1 MTTRLT
7 QPAIRRIRLEDA
19 DAWRAIRLRALQ
31 DAPEA
36 FGSTY
41 AETLARP
48 PEYWSERAAGSAT
61 GGDSTIVLADSGDG
75 LVGLV
80 GGHCPPDQTE
90 VRELISMWVDSSV
103 RGTRLAERLVN
114 QVVDWAALEGAT
126 RVELWVTE
134 TNERAHRFYE
144 RLGFAGTGARQLHPS
159 NPALAEIQ
167 MARSLQGHIAV
178 PRIRSYET
186 EAWRATRLAALKD
199 APDAFGPTH
208 EETLARPVAYWSDRV
223 QDAAA
228 SNRLA
233 VFAAVDG
240 KQWVGLAGADS
251 SWAANDDPEGT
262 VHLGS
267 IWIAPAA
274 RRREVLPRLLDAAY
288 DWAVAAGAQ
297 RIALDVTETNERA
310 IAIYERYG
318 YRLTGTRQPLRPG
331 SQLNELRMTMNLRAA
346 EERD

>member
-7 QPAIRRIRLEDA
+7 RPAIRRIRLEDV
-19 DAWRAIRLRALQ
+19 DAWRAVRLRALQ
-31 DAPEA
+31 DVPEA

-41 AETLARP
+41 AETLTRP
-48 PEYWSERAAGSAT
+48 PEYWSERAAASAA
-61 GGDSTIVLADSGDG
+61 GGESTIVLADSGDG

-80 GGHCPPDQTE
+80 GGHCPTDQTE
-90 VRELISMWVDSSV
+90 VRELISMWVDPSV

-114 QVVDWAALEGAT
+114 QVVDWAALEGST
-126 RVELWVTE
+126 RLELWVTE

-144 RLGFAGTGARQLHPS
+144 RLGFADTGARQLHPS

-167 MARSLQGHIAV
+167 MARSLEGHIAV
-178 PRIRSYET
+178 RRIRSYET

-199 APDAFGPTH
+199 APDAFGPTY
-208 EETLARPVAYWSDRV
+208 EETLARPVTYWSDRV
-223 QDAAA
+223 RDAATGD
-228 SNRLA
+228 RFA
-233 VFAAVDG
+233 VFAGVCD
-240 KQWVGLAGADS
+240 QEWVALAGAGS
-251 SWAANDDPEGT
+251 SASDPEGT

-267 IWIAPAA
+267 IWIAPEA
-274 RRREVLPRLLDAAY
+274 RGRAVLPRLLDAAY
-288 DWAVAAGAQ
+288 DWAVAAGAR

-331 SQLNELRMTMNLRAA
+331 SHLNELRMTMNLRAA